1 MALIL
6 PITKEHEKRNK
17 SINRIQ
23 AHLAQTPLQ
32 HLHLVY
38 LINQQLL
45 QPAMALSST
54 LSRSK
59 YDSNMTMIR
68 SSSPTATHSLTLI
81 KSVSSTKYALLRIKT
96 RYVKR
101 CCAGPWPAMMS
112 ICSSLQISCLIPS
125 ILRYGSLSYWR
136 QGYTRA
142 RLTHLGWWTVLLTV
156 SWATTSM
163 PNSYA
168 ILSCSKSCRCST
180 LTASSLVTTVVLWWD
195 KI

>member
-1 MALIL
+1 MTFSWKTTTVRPDIHNGTFSGHKTQEKTKSIDSILSTSWNLNQPTIRGWSRWYTRWRKLKIEELVGIEMALIL

-96 RYVKR
+96 RYVKQ
-101 CCAGPWPAMMS
+101 CCAGP
-112 ICSSLQISCLIPS
+112 
-125 ILRYGSLSYWR
+125 
-136 QGYTRA
+136 
-142 RLTHLGWWTVLLTV
+142 
-156 SWATTSM
+156 
-163 PNSYA
+163 
-168 ILSCSKSCRCST
+168 
-180 LTASSLVTTVVLWWD
+180 
-195 KI
+195 